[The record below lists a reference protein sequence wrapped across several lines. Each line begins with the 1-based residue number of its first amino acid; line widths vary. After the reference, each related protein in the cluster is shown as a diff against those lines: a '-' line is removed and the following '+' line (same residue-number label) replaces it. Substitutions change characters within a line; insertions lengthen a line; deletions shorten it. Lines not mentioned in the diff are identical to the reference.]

1 MSGRNGMVDAANEGR
16 ARGNRPVAAPAP
28 SWSPLARRAALSLA
42 LGLLPNRMA
51 VAQAPL
57 VLATSTPGGGL
68 SRFADALLTELS
80 GGSERWLSH
89 PATAGSAENIRLLG
103 NGAADGRSWPAKRR
117 RTHSPVRTPRWSWRL
132 SMARQ

>member
-1 MSGRNGMVDAANEGR
+1 MVDAADEDR

-28 SWSPLARRAALSLA
+28 PWSPLARRAALSLA

-68 SRFADALLTELS
+68 STFADALLTELS
-80 GGSERWLSH
+80 GGKQALVFTPRH
-89 PATAGSAENIRLLG
+89 TAGSAENIRLLG
-103 NGAADGRSWPAKRR
+103 NGAADVAIVAGE
-117 RTHSPVRTPRWSWRL
+117 T
-132 SMARQ
+132 